1 MSCRAFQSFA
11 ISLISFERSM
21 LDERE
26 SIRFRLGAGSI
37 AVFTGIVGT
46 CHVEGKRALSAS
58 RPKFQWLFLRY
69 FLFFFFRSF
78 LNVARVLKSKTERF
92 YPIYKIDASS
102 RYIHIRKSLDIRLLN
117 RLQIA
122 LGIKFGD

>member
-69 FLFFFFRSF
+69 FFVFVFSF
-78 LNVARVLKSKTERF
+78 VSQCGARF
-92 YPIYKIDASS
+92 KIQD
-102 RYIHIRKSLDIRLLN
+102 RTILPDL
-117 RLQIA
+117 
-122 LGIKFGD
+122 